1 MSAKSNTDSY
11 LCVNIPETG
20 SHLQNDFQKGQVI
33 SKIIIFL
40 KEFLN

>member
-20 SHLQNDFQKGQVI
+20 SHLQNDFQKGLI
-33 SKIIIFL
+33 KFTDLAINSNI
-40 KEFLN
+40 